1 MPESNPAPLVAVV
14 AYDRISPFHLSVP
27 CVVFGEAAPG
37 GDAEFVVRVCS
48 AEAGPLTTTAGF
60 ALSTAHGIEAL
71 ADAATIVVPSW
82 RDAAER
88 PPAPLLAA
96 LQAAHERG
104 AQIVGLCLGAYV
116 LAAAGLLDGRRA
128 TTHWAYAADFAARFP
143 AVSVDADVLYV
154 EDGNLVTSAGTAAG
168 IDCCLHLVR
177 QRYGAQAANRVARRL
192 VTPPHRQGG
201 QAQYIEQ
208 ALPASASGSRLATLI
223 DWVRANPALPH
234 TLDRLAERA
243 AMSRRTLTRQ
253 FRDLTGLSVG
263 EWLLGERLALAQ
275 RLLESGDRPIDAVA
289 EACGFGSA
297 ESLRQLFK
305 RQYGVSPSAWRRTFR
320 G

>member
-1 MPESNPAPLVAVV
+1 MPAASSVPIVAVV
-14 AYDRISPFHLSVP
+14 AYERISAFHLAVP
-27 CVVFGEAAPG
+27 GLVFGEAARVG
-37 GDAEFVVRVCS
+37 ERGYSVRVCS
-48 AEAGPLTTTAGF
+48 AEAGPLMTSAGYSV
-60 ALSTAHGIEAL
+60 STAYGLEAL
-71 ADAATIVVPSW
+71 ADAALIVVPSW
-82 RDAAER
+82 RDAAEC

-96 LQAAHERG
+96 LRAANARG

-116 LAAAGLLDGRRA
+116 LAAAGLLNGRRA

-177 QRYGAQAANRVARRL
+177 QHYGAQTANRVARHL

-208 ALPASASGSRLATLI
+208 ALPVSASSSRLATLI

-234 TLDRLAERA
+234 TLDSLAKRA
-243 AMSRRTLTRQ
+243 AMSRRSLTRH
-253 FRDLTGLSVG
+253 FRELTGLSVG
-263 EWLLGERLALAQ
+263 GWLLGERLALAQ
-275 RLLESGDRPIDAVA
+275 RLLESSEQAIDAVA
-289 EACGFGSA
+289 EASGFGSSA
-297 ESLRQLFK
+297 SLRALFK
-305 RQYGVSPSAWRRTFR
+305 HQFGVSPSDWRRTFH